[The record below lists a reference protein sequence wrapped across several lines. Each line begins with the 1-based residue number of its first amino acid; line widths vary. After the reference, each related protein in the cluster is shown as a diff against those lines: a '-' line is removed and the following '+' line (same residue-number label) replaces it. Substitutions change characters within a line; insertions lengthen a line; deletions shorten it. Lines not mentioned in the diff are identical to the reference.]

1 MINYSHKTMTTSII
15 LVRGVTPSGK
25 NRLPMARFRD
35 VLEQAGFARVRTYIQ
50 SGNALVDTQLTA
62 HEVETSV
69 RKLIRDTI
77 GPDLTVIVRSGDELE
92 EALETNPFKSGYDQ
106 SRVFF
111 VSFAEPP
118 PVQKAAE
125 LLSQDYS
132 PEKLAFSKNGAYM
145 YIPGA
150 YGRVMLSGTFLEK
163 HLGVPATMRNFN
175 TMTRLLAMSREVPGR
190 NDKR

>member
-1 MINYSHKTMTTSII
+1 MPTYVI

-25 NRLPMARFRD
+25 NKLPMARFRD
-35 VLEQAGFARVRTYIQ
+35 VLEQAGFSRVRTYIQ
-50 SGNALVDTQLTA
+50 SGNALIDTELA
-62 HEVETSV
+62 ALEVETNV

-77 GPDLTVIVRSGDELE
+77 GPDLTVIVRTGGELE
-92 EALETNPFKSGYDQ
+92 EALETNPFKSGYDL

-111 VSFAEPP
+111 VFFAETPL
-118 PVQKAAE
+118 VHMTVK

-132 PEKLAFSKNGAYM
+132 PEKLAFGKNGAYM

-150 YGRVMLSGTFLEK
+150 YGRGTLSGTFLEK
-163 HLGVPATMRNFN
+163 NLGIPATMRNFN
-175 TMTRLLAMSREVPGR
+175 TMTRLIAMSREVPAR